1 MHRARQLF
9 AVALAVVG
17 VTVAPAA
24 SALEDQWHL
33 GAGAGAGAFAEE
45 DATLGPLFGL
55 YSAYGLNDM
64 FDARLEALIGVHER
78 HHERFS
84 ISGLSAGL
92 SYKVD
97 VIEWIPYFG
106 VQFGVYHLG
115 GSERPAALGRNE
127 LGMSVDLGLDYA
139 LSRSVGLG
147 AQVRFHGFLGD
158 PLASLGDA
166 PYLSALL
173 RAEYRW
179 GW

>member
-1 MHRARQLF
+1 MHRARQLS
-9 AVALAVVG
+9 AVALAVAA
-17 VTVAPAA
+17 VTTAPAA
-24 SALEDQWHL
+24 RALEDQWHL
-33 GAGAGAGAFAEE
+33 GAGAGAGAFADE
-45 DATLGPLFGL
+45 DTTLGPLFGL
-55 YSAYGLNDM
+55 HSAYGLDDM
-64 FDARLEALIGVHER
+64 FDARLEALFGLHER
-78 HHERFS
+78 HHERLS

-97 VIEWIPYFG
+97 IIEWVPYFG

-115 GSERPAALGRNE
+115 GPERPGKLGENE
-127 LGMSVDLGLDYA
+127 LGMSIDLGLDYA
-139 LSRSVGLG
+139 LTRSVGLG
-147 AQVRFHGFLGD
+147 AQLRFHGFLGD

>member
-1 MHRARQLF
+1 MLRARPSS
-9 AVALAVVG
+9 AIALAVV
-17 VTVAPAA
+17 VVVAAPAA
-24 SALEDQWHL
+24 QAMEDQWHL
-33 GAGAGAGAFAEE
+33 GAGAGAGAFA
-45 DATLGPLFGL
+45 DADTTFGPVFGL
-55 YSAYGLNDM
+55 HAAYGLNDM
-64 FDARLEALIGVHER
+64 FDARLEGLVGLHER

-84 ISGLSAGL
+84 LSGVSAGL

-97 VIEWIPYFG
+97 VIEWVPYFG

-115 GSERPAALGRNE
+115 GPERPDKLGRNE

-139 LSRSVGLG
+139 LSRTVGLG

-158 PLASLGDA
+158 PLASLGEA